1 MPAFSIIEKV
11 LCYIGVFY
19 PYCKKA
25 EMLLKEKGI
34 DYKKID
40 ITQNEDEYRNKLGE
54 YYGIEG
60 RVTVPQIIIGG
71 KRIGGFDVL
80 NKLNTA
86 GELDE
91 MLED

>member
-1 MPAFSIIEKV
+1 MKDIVIYTV
-11 LCYIGVFY
+11 DYC

-25 EMLLKEKGI
+25 LMLLNSKNIK
-34 DYKKID
+34 YKNIN
-40 ITQNEDEYRNKLGE
+40 ITENEEEHRSKLGK

-80 NKLNTA
+80 EKMDNS
-86 GELDE
+86 GELDKI
-91 MLED
+91 LED